1 MPIYK
6 HLVIASAKASPKQ
19 LASMMWKSCN
29 VVLANGGVVHSLENH
44 GVQSLAYPFVDR
56 RGMVP
61 QRHLR
66 GRFVF
71 TEMQCPPE
79 ALTEIDR
86 LLGYDEH
93 FLRCKNFKIDT
104 KLRARQHLA
113 AIEDA
118 EQDRR
123 DALQLRR
130 DGDKAGRGLGDS
142 LAALFGGR

>member
-71 TEMQCPPE
+71 TEMIVFLCVK
-79 ALTEIDR
+79 LEI
-86 LLGYDEH
+86 
-93 FLRCKNFKIDT
+93 FL
-104 KLRARQHLA
+104 
-113 AIEDA
+113 
-118 EQDRR
+118 
-123 DALQLRR
+123 
-130 DGDKAGRGLGDS
+130 S
-142 LAALFGGR
+142 LSTLEI